1 MILKFARSL
10 LRDKI
15 GLLRKE
21 ATWILE
27 DLEKHYPRLAEIPV
41 FADLA
46 LAICFLKIAILEAIL
61 GEKS

>member
-10 LRDKI
+10 IRDKI
-15 GLLRKE
+15 EVLRKE

-27 DLEKHYPRLAEIPV
+27 DLEKYYPSLADIPM

-46 LAICFLKIAILEAIL
+46 LSICFLKIAILEAIL
-61 GEKS
+61 GEGE

>member
-1 MILKFARSL
+1 MILKFARSSI
-10 LRDKI
+10 RNKI
-15 GLLRKE
+15 EALRKE

-27 DLEKHYPRLAEIPV
+27 DLEKHYPRLADIPI